1 MIYAQRLNLFEYE
14 LKISSEETMTERYAM
29 AVRLKDEKRDFYI
42 KNHANVWP
50 EVLSELKKIKV
61 KNYSIYL
68 KEDFM
73 FGYLEYDGNNLDE
86 DMATMQKIPIVDK
99 WTKLMIDCFNPFPNN
114 ENNNSWVMMDEIFH
128 LD

>member
-1 MIYAQRLNLFEYE
+1 
-14 LKISSEETMTERYAM
+14 MTERYAM
-29 AVRLKDEKRDFYI
+29 AVRLKDEKRDFYL

-114 ENNNSWVMMDEIFH
+114 EDNESWVLMDKLFYME
-128 LD
+128 